1 MMRFGKKV
9 CYLLASMIVMYS
21 CDSNE
26 HELEM
31 NITNAVNV
39 EENAMVNSI
48 LENILNEVEYNM
60 LSIDNGTATKQ
71 DSIPFV
77 KIADNN
83 SQENTKTLSINYG
96 QENSSDYLGKL
107 KRGRITTQ
115 IEGVFK
121 SEECCY
127 TISFEQYYINNLNIA
142 GTIKVDS
149 RKSASSENLTFD
161 VSFEEILFTD
171 EKNNTY
177 TLSGN
182 LSREWIEG
190 YETSDKHWD
199 DQFFIS
205 GTTSGINSE
214 GREYQSEILTALL
227 VSHACEF
234 IASGEVLFTAENE
247 SCTYSYGNG
256 LCDNKGFFTKDG
268 QQHPFEYGR
277 YQFRYQK

>member
-1 MMRFGKKV
+1 MRFGKKV
-9 CYLLASMIVMYS
+9 CYLLASTIVMYS

-48 LENILNEVEYNM
+48 LENILSEVEYNI
-60 LSIDNGTATKQ
+60 LRIDNGIATKQ

-77 KIADNN
+77 KIADHKG
-83 SQENTKTLSINYG
+83 QENTKTLSINYG

-107 KRGRITTQ
+107 KRGRISAQ

-142 GTIKVDS
+142 GSIKVDS
-149 RKSASSENLTFD
+149 RKSASSENLSFD
-161 VSFEEILFTD
+161 VSFEEIQFTD
-171 EKNNTY
+171 EKDNTY

-182 LSREWIEG
+182 INREWIEG

-199 DQFFIS
+199 DRFFIN
-205 GTTSGINSE
+205 GTTYGINSE
-214 GREYQSEILTALL
+214 GREYKSEILTPLL

-268 QQHPFEYGR
+268 QQYPFEYGR

>member
-9 CYLLASMIVMYS
+9 CYLLASMLVMYS
-21 CDSNE
+21 CNSNE

-31 NITNAVNV
+31 NLTNAVNV

-83 SQENTKTLSINYG
+83 NQENTKTLSINYG
-96 QENSSDYLGKL
+96 QQNSIDYLGKL

-115 IEGVFK
+115 IEGEFK

-127 TISFEQYYINNLNIA
+127 TVSFEQYYINNLNIT
-142 GTIKVDS
+142 GSIKVDS

-161 VSFEEILFTD
+161 VTFEEILFTD
-171 EKNNTY
+171 EKENTY
-177 TLSGN
+177 SLSGK
-182 LSREWIEG
+182 LSKEWIEG
-190 YETSDKHWD
+190 YETSNNHWD

-214 GREYQSEILTALL
+214 GREYQSEILTPLL

-268 QQHPFEYGR
+268 QQYPFEYGR

>member
-1 MMRFGKKV
+1 MRFGKKV

-26 HELEM
+26 HELEV

-48 LENILNEVEYNM
+48 LENILSEVEYNM
-60 LSIDNGTATKQ
+60 LSIDNGIATKQ

-77 KIADNN
+77 KIADHN

-96 QENSSDYLGKL
+96 QENNSDYFGKI

-149 RKSASSENLTFD
+149 KKSASSENLSFN

-182 LSREWIEG
+182 INREWIEG
-190 YETSDKHWD
+190 YETSDMHWD
-199 DQFFIS
+199 DQFFIN
-205 GTTSGINSE
+205 GTTYGINSE
-214 GREYQSEILTALL
+214 GREYKSEILTPLL

-234 IASGEVLFTAENE
+234 IASGDILFTAENE

-268 QQHPFEYGR
+268 QQHSFEYGR

>member
-1 MMRFGKKV
+1 
-9 CYLLASMIVMYS
+9 
-21 CDSNE
+21 
-26 HELEM
+26 M

-60 LSIDNGTATKQ
+60 LSIDNGIATKQ

-83 SQENTKTLSINYG
+83 NQENTKTLSINYG
-96 QENSSDYLGKL
+96 QQNSSDYLGKL

-115 IEGVFK
+115 IEGEFK

-127 TISFEQYYINNLNIA
+127 TVSFEQYYINNLNIT
-142 GTIKVDS
+142 GSIKVDS

-161 VSFEEILFTD
+161 VTFEEILFTD
-171 EKNNTY
+171 EKENTY
-177 TLSGN
+177 TLSGK

-190 YETSDKHWD
+190 YETSNKHWD
-199 DQFFIS
+199 DQFLIS

-214 GREYQSEILTALL
+214 GREYKTEILTALL
-227 VSHACEF
+227 ISRACEF
-234 IASGEVLFTAENE
+234 IPSGEVLFTAENE
-247 SCTYSYGNG
+247 SCIYNYGNG
-256 LCDNKGFFTKDG
+256 LCDNKGFFTKNG
-268 QQHPFEYGR
+268 QQNQFEYGR
-277 YQFRYQK
+277 YEFRYQK